1 MARTS
6 APHDGRLPEP
16 GLGTRPGRPAPLG
29 ATVVPTGVNFAVC
42 APGARALWLVLMAP
56 ESGDVV
62 AELPFP
68 EDGRTGDVFAVT
80 VSGPGVEQLHYGYR
94 VGTGAGTAAAP
105 VLLDPRARG
114 LAGGG
119 AWGERP
125 RYRSQIGEDTFDWGG
140 TRRPRTAPE
149 DLVVYELHV
158 RGFTRDP
165 SSQVARPGTYAG
177 LREKIPYLLGL
188 GVNCVELLPV
198 FEFDETDNTYTSPET
213 GAPLLNYW
221 GYNPVGF
228 FAPKAAYAAT
238 PTPDAAARELKELVR
253 ALHEA
258 GIAVVL
264 DVVFNHTAE
273 GDHRGPTQSLRGL
286 DGPASYLMT
295 PDGGYRNLTATGNT
309 VNANHPRTRALILD
323 SLRHWATEYRVDG
336 FRFDMACILARG
348 QDGELLDNPPLLE
361 DIAHDPVLADR
372 LLVAEA
378 TDATG
383 LDLTG
388 GFPSYGRWS
397 EWNARYR
404 DDIRRFLL
412 GRPGSAAAF
421 APRLLGSPD
430 LYGGRTATASVN
442 YITCHDGMTL
452 ADLTSYD
459 ERHNHANGEG
469 GADGIP
475 DEDSWNCGH
484 EGPTGDPAV
493 LLTRDRQRRTALAL
507 LFLSQGVPML
517 LAGDEFGRTQQG
529 NNNAYSQDNPIS
541 WLDWTG
547 TRTHA
552 DLLRFTR
559 RCVAFRRAH
568 PVLRRVRHPDG
579 VTPEGWKLPPVS
591 WHGERPGEP
600 DWSDGS
606 TLLAVLLHQEPPEGV
621 RDTVFIAVNTGR
633 ADRAVEPPAPPSGT
647 HWRLS
652 LDTGAATEPEAPVP
666 PGRVHGPATLRLA
679 PHTAVA
685 LTAHPDGS

>member
-1 MARTS
+1 M
-6 APHDGRLPEP
+6 
-16 GLGTRPGRPAPLG
+16 
-29 ATVVPTGVNFAVC
+29 
-42 APGARALWLVLMAP
+42 
-56 ESGDVV
+56 
-62 AELPFP
+62 
-68 EDGRTGDVFAVT
+68 
-80 VSGPGVEQLHYGYR
+80 
-94 VGTGAGTAAAP
+94 
-105 VLLDPRARG
+105 
-114 LAGGG
+114 
-119 AWGERP
+119 
-125 RYRSQIGEDTFDWGG
+125 
-140 TRRPRTAPE
+140 
-149 DLVVYELHV
+149 
-158 RGFTRDP
+158 
-165 SSQVARPGTYAG
+165 
-177 LREKIPYLLGL
+177 
-188 GVNCVELLPV
+188 
-198 FEFDETDNTYTSPET
+198 
-213 GAPLLNYW
+213 
-221 GYNPVGF
+221 
-228 FAPKAAYAAT
+228 
-238 PTPDAAARELKELVR
+238 
-253 ALHEA
+253 HEA

-412 GRPGSAAAF
+412 GRPGSAAF

-507 LFLSQGVPML
+507 LFLSQGCRCCSPVTSSAAPSRATTTPTARTTRS
-517 LAGDEFGRTQQG
+517 AG
-529 NNNAYSQDNPIS
+529 
-541 WLDWTG
+541 W
-547 TRTHA
+547 
-552 DLLRFTR
+552 
-559 RCVAFRRAH
+559 
-568 PVLRRVRHPDG
+568 
-579 VTPEGWKLPPVS
+579 
-591 WHGERPGEP
+591 
-600 DWSDGS
+600 
-606 TLLAVLLHQEPPEGV
+606 
-621 RDTVFIAVNTGR
+621 TGR
-633 ADRAVEPPAPPSGT
+633 APVPTRTSSASPGGASPSGART
-647 HWRLS
+647 RS
-652 LDTGAATEPEAPVP
+652 SGASGTP
-666 PGRVHGPATLRLA
+666 
-679 PHTAVA
+679 TASRPRA
-685 LTAHPDGS
+685 GSCRR